1 MISEQ
6 RRHGP
11 SGLWEEDREGI
22 AARKR
27 RRAEAIPEAEAEKG
41 ASGKKAV
48 SPSLIFFLKQLPHL
62 VGQISLSS
70 RERILS

>member
-11 SGLWEEDREGI
+11 SGVCEEDREGI

-27 RRAEAIPEAEAEKG
+27 RRASAIPEAEAEKG

-48 SPSLIFFLKQLPHL
+48 SPSFLFFFQQLPHL
-62 VGQISLSS
+62 VGQISLYEIKAS
-70 RERILS
+70 